1 MTPLDRLLQGNKRY
15 VDSKTSPKSVDLS
28 LLNDLAM
35 NGQHPFAI
43 VIACSD
49 SRVVPE
55 TIFDCGLGELFV
67 IRVAGNV
74 IGEDELAS
82 IYYAYEHL
90 HCHLVMVLGHTH
102 CGAIAAS
109 LGGEIEAGVAPLVE
123 KIHQAIGD
131 ETDPNRASVINA
143 RHGANIIQAKLRIP
157 ESECVAALYDI
168 ETGQVELV

>member
-1 MTPLDRLLQGNKRY
+1 MTPLDRLLEGNKRY
-15 VDSKTSPKSVDLS
+15 VDSKSASKSVNLS
-28 LLNDLAM
+28 LLQDLAV

-43 VIACSD
+43 VVACSD
-49 SRVVPE
+49 SRVIPE

-74 IGEDELAS
+74 IGDDELAS

-102 CGAIAAS
+102 CGAIAAALS
-109 LGGEIEAGVAPLVE
+109 PEIETGVAPLIE
-123 KIHQAIGD
+123 KIHHAIGEETNPD
-131 ETDPNRASVINA
+131 EASILNA

-157 ESECVAALYDI
+157 EEECVAALYDI
-168 ETGQVELV
+168 RTGLVKLV

>member
-15 VDSKTSPKSVDLS
+15 VDAKSVSKGFNISALH
-28 LLNDLAM
+28 DLAV

-49 SRVVPE
+49 SRVIPE

-109 LGGEIEAGVAPLVE
+109 LGSEIETGVAPLVE

-131 ETDPNRASVINA
+131 EADPNRASVINA
-143 RHGANIIQAKLRIP
+143 RHGANIIQSKLRIP
-157 ESECVAALYDI
+157 ESECVAAIYDI